1 MVTREE
7 LFEAVWTEPLVKLA
21 ERFKVSDSYL
31 ARVCD
36 SLRVP
41 RPDRG
46 YWAKKEAGKVSPRP
60 ALPPIE
66 PGEPTQWS
74 SGNGVLVR
82 RSSPRRHNPA
92 QSPQSARKK
101 THALTQGA
109 AAHFTHSRKVEAG
122 EYLKPYK
129 RYLVDIT
136 ASQACLQHALSFATD
151 LFLALEAKGYR
162 VEIFGGQD
170 GAMRRPPIDP
180 LDSPAGR
187 SRNNPPH
194 GLWTPGR
201 LTVAYVNGQ
210 MVGVS
215 IVETAETTV
224 MRYIGNGTYV
234 RDADYVAPRTRS
246 RYNDNS
252 TWTTTKERPSG
263 RLRLIA
269 YAPHYRVDL
278 AEQWRETS
286 RSSLSERVSSIVAG
300 IEEMSAKMIG
310 LVAQAE
316 RQVEAER
323 RQREAEW
330 RRYEIK
336 ENDRRIRESTKESRD
351 ELDSIIRHW
360 AEMRARS
367 DFLTGLEQGIAH
379 LPDSERES
387 IQARIT
393 LARNLLGP
401 MDPMP
406 HFRTWRAP
414 AERYAPKHFGE
425 EED

>member
-46 YWAKKEAGKVSPRP
+46 YWAKKESGKAPPRP
-60 ALPPIE
+60 VLPPIE
-66 PGEPTQWS
+66 QGEPTQWS

-82 RSSPRRHNPA
+82 RSSPRHKPI
-92 QSPQSARKK
+92 QIPQSGRKK

-109 AAHFTHSRKVEAG
+109 VAHFIHSRKVEDG

-129 RYLVDIT
+129 RHLVDIT

-170 GAMRRPPIDP
+170 GAMRRPLIDP

-187 SRNNPPH
+187 SRNNPHH

-201 LTVAYVNGQ
+201 LTVAHVNGQ

-224 MRYIGNGTYV
+224 MRYVGNGTYV

-269 YAPHYRVDL
+269 YAPHYRVEL
-278 AEQWRETS
+278 TEQWEETS
-286 RSSLSERVSSIVAG
+286 RSSLSKRISNIVTG
-300 IEEMSAKMIG
+300 IEEMSAKMID
-310 LVAQAE
+310 LVVQAE
-316 RQVEAER
+316 RQVETER

-330 RRYEIK
+330 RRYEIE
-336 ENDRRIRESTKESRD
+336 ENRRRIRESTKESRD
-351 ELDSIIRHW
+351 QLDSIIRHW

-367 DFLTGLEQGIAH
+367 DFLTGLEQDIA
-379 LPDSERES
+379 LLADSELES
-387 IQARIT
+387 IQARIG

-401 MDPMP
+401 MDPMS
-406 HFRTWRAP
+406 HFLAWRTP

-425 EED
+425 EE